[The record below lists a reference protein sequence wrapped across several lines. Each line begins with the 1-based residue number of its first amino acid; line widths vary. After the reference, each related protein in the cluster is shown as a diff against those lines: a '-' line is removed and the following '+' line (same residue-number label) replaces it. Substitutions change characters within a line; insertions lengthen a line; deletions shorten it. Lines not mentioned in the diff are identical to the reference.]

1 MISKKININI
11 LFYAIIFFLIIINSI
26 FFYQKKRIKEI
37 VSGFKTELQSTVRE
51 NYYLTNRLL
60 NRLESKHLNG
70 IINSD
75 ELISDRSESEN
86 NLFICFYSRSG
97 CSSCNEQVFLNMKKY
112 SSRIGRKNFVI
123 IVKNADHIC
132 LKEEMITYG
141 IGDLRTFT
149 VPGNA
154 LSDTIYKDENSSFF
168 FVMDSCNNA
177 NMIFHPDPNLPF
189 LTERYFE
196 KIRETYFTP

>member
-1 MISKKININI
+1 MTSKKININI

-37 VSGFKTELQSTVRE
+37 VSGFKTEMQSTVSE
-51 NYYLTNRLL
+51 NYYLTNHLL
-60 NRLESKHLNG
+60 NRLESKHLNV
-70 IINSD
+70 IINSE
-75 ELISDRSESEN
+75 ELISDKHDPAN

-97 CSSCNEQVFLNMKKY
+97 CSICNEQVFLNIKKY
-112 SSRIGRKNFVI
+112 SSHIGRNNVAV
-123 IVKNADHIC
+123 IVKNIDRIY

-141 IGDLRTFT
+141 IGDLRTIT
-149 VPGNA
+149 VSGNE

-168 FVMDSCNNA
+168 FVLDSCNNA
-177 NMIFHPDPNLPF
+177 NMIFHPDPNMPF

-196 KIRETYFTP
+196 KITEAYFTP